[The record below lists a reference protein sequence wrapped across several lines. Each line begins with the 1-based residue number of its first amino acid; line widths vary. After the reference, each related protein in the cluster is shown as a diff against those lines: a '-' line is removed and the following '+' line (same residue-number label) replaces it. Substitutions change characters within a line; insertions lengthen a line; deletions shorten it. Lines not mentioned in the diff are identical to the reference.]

1 MATLED
7 FLITFN
13 MNNPKNTFAGI
24 AEGIT
29 DQKVINNIL
38 VGYFNDR
45 DINVNW
51 LQPARIGKSGGHG
64 NVTNYCRSQ
73 KFKAVFDRN
82 EYVIIHIDADISPEL
97 GVPHQDENDQ
107 LISPDRLIERVINKL
122 REKFIGEDIYS
133 QYADKIIFAI
143 AVHTIECW
151 LLPLHCQEARSETI
165 DCHTILSK
173 VFPEIKQGKDY
184 KDYQKIS
191 MEYANN
197 SSLLKLYPEN
207 PSLKNFI
214 EQLASRNIQISEES

>member
-51 LQPARIGKSGGHG
+51 LQPAKIGKSGGHG
-64 NVTNYCRSQ
+64 EVTNYCRSR
-73 KFKAVFDRN
+73 KFKAVFDLN
-82 EYVIIHIDADISPEL
+82 EYVIIHIDTDISPKL
-97 GVPHQDENDQ
+97 GISHQDENGQ
-107 LISPDRLIERVINKL
+107 PISPDQLIERVIAKL
-122 REKFIGEDIYS
+122 KEEIGEDIYN
-133 QYADKIIFAI
+133 QFANNIIFAI

-197 SSLLKLYPEN
+197 SSLLRLYLEN
-207 PSLKNFI
+207 PSLNNFI
-214 EQLASRNIQISEES
+214 EQLASRNIEISEES

>member
-1 MATLED
+1 
-7 FLITFN
+7 

-51 LQPARIGKSGGHG
+51 LQPAKVGKNGGHG
-64 NVTNYCRSQ
+64 EVKNYCRSR
-73 KFKAVFDRN
+73 KFKAVFDLN
-82 EYVIIHIDADISPEL
+82 EYVIIHIDTDISSEL
-97 GVPHQDENDQ
+97 GIPQQDENGQ
-107 LISPDRLIERVINKL
+107 LISPEYLIEGVIDKF
-122 REKFIGEDIYS
+122 REIIGEDFYD
-133 QYADKIIFAI
+133 QYAEKIIFAL

-151 LLPLHCQEARSETI
+151 LLPLHCQEARSATI

-197 SSLLKLYPEN
+197 SSLLRLYPEN
-207 PSLKNFI
+207 PSLKIFI
-214 EQLASRNIQISEES
+214 EQLASKNIEISEES